1 MYQAPTSPYEAAWQ
15 QWNYNGGASRGEP
28 MPRIEDY
35 PEMFEEDLGSSG
47 HTGDEFDPSGRG
59 TIYHPPGQRIE
70 PIQPEMAAGESAKR
84 DKYDRG
90 RDLRKLPVDKY
101 PSGIDPMQPDY
112 ATAAPSPMSPDAV
125 YGAYA
130 PQPAQPGMGSNVM
143 GGAMGNAMG
152 RPGMA
157 NALLGGALGSAI
169 KKNPGLLKRAAG
181 GLMGA
186 MTLGQLNRRKG
197 Y

>member
-1 MYQAPTSPYEAAWQ
+1 MSLRAPTSPYEAAWQ
-15 QWNYNGGASRGEP
+15 QWNYGGGASRGEP
-28 MPRIEDY
+28 MPRIQDY
-35 PEMFEEDLGSSG
+35 PDTFEEDLSG
-47 HTGDEFDPSGRG
+47 GP
-59 TIYHPPGQRIE
+59 
-70 PIQPEMAAGESAKR
+70 MATDMGESVKQG
-84 DKYDRG
+84 KYDRG
-90 RDLRKLPVDKY
+90 GDLRKLPVDKY
-101 PSGIDPMQPDY
+101 DYSDIEQMQPDY
-112 ATAAPSPMSPDAV
+112 ATAAPMPASPDEV

-130 PQPAQPGMGSNVM
+130 PQPARPGMGSNVM

-157 NALLGGALGSAI
+157 NAVLGGPVGSAI
-169 KKNPGLLKRAAG
+169 RKNPGLLKRAAG

>member
-1 MYQAPTSPYEAAWQ
+1 MSMRAPTSPYEAAWQ
-15 QWNYNGGASRGEP
+15 QWNYGGGASRGEP
-28 MPRIEDY
+28 MPRIQDY
-35 PEMFEEDLGSSG
+35 PDMFEEDLSG
-47 HTGDEFDPSGRG
+47 GQMAEEMAADESAKKRGKYDLGRDLRRLPVDEFDPSGRG

-70 PIQPEMAAGESAKR
+70 Q
-84 DKYDRG
+84 
-90 RDLRKLPVDKY
+90 
-101 PSGIDPMQPDY
+101 MQPDY
-112 ATAAPSPMSPDAV
+112 ATAAPSPMSPDEV
-125 YGAYA
+125 YRAYA
-130 PQPAQPGMGSNVM
+130 PMPAQPGMGSNVM